1 MKKLIATMLIT
12 LLLCTST
19 LFAADAEDSTY
30 IPAPSK
36 GMFLTTTFSPV
47 TTGLGIGYRN
57 NRFEVGSTISSAAI
71 HVGTACLPLGHPII
85 GLIGGAMAFGGL
97 DMYVRYDMLQ
107 SPKFNLSA
115 GVGGNVTY
123 CMLGASDVSTTVGLS
138 LHASFTTKGGTT
150 FFAESNVPV
159 FGYEYSSSCAPTL
172 PQPDGNPA
180 ESTQTVTEHTESGWL
195 FDQPDNAFIFNGL
208 MTTRIGVEIDL

>member
-1 MKKLIATMLIT
+1 MEEQECNSATAGCNNSPTEQYAALGEKT
-12 LLLCTST
+12 LRVVYVIIYSVR
-19 LFAADAEDSTY
+19 Y
-30 IPAPSK
+30 
-36 GMFLTTTFSPV
+36 
-47 TTGLGIGYRN
+47 TGLGIGYRN
-57 NRFEVGSTISSAAI
+57 NRLEVGSTISSAAI

-97 DMYVRYDMLQ
+97 DAYVRYDLLP
-107 SPKFNLSA
+107 SPKYNLSA
-115 GVGGNVTY
+115 GIGGNVTY
-123 CMLGASDVSTTVGLS
+123 CMLGASDVSATVGLS

-180 ESTQTVTEHTESGWL
+180 ETTQTVTESAESG
-195 FDQPDNAFIFNGL
+195 
-208 MTTRIGVEIDL
+208 

>member
-1 MKKLIATMLIT
+1 MKKLIATTLIA

-19 LFAADAEDSTY
+19 LFAADVEDNTY
-30 IPAPSK
+30 ILAPSK
-36 GMFLTTTFSPV
+36 GLFLTTTFGPV
-47 TTGLGIGYRN
+47 TAGLGIGYRN
-57 NRFEVGSTISSAAI
+57 NRLEVGSTISSAAI
-71 HVGTACLPLGHPII
+71 HVGTACLPLGHPIT

-97 DMYVRYDMLQ
+97 DMYVRYDMLP

-115 GVGGNVTY
+115 GIGGNVTY
-123 CMLGASDVSTTVGLS
+123 CMLGASDVSTTAGLS
-138 LHASFTTKGGTT
+138 LQASFTTKGGTT

-172 PQPDGNPA
+172 PQPDGNPT

-195 FDQPDNAFIFNGL
+195 FDQPDNAFVFNGL

>member
-1 MKKLIATMLIT
+1 
-12 LLLCTST
+12 
-19 LFAADAEDSTY
+19 
-30 IPAPSK
+30 
-36 GMFLTTTFSPV
+36 
-47 TTGLGIGYRN
+47 
-57 NRFEVGSTISSAAI
+57 
-71 HVGTACLPLGHPII
+71 
-85 GLIGGAMAFGGL
+85 MAFGGL
-97 DMYVRYDMLQ
+97 DMYVRYDMLP

-123 CMLGASDVSTTVGLS
+123 CMLGATDVSTTVGLS

-180 ESTQTVTEHTESGWL
+180 ESTQTVTESAESGWL
-195 FDQPDNAFIFNGL
+195 FDQPNTAFVFNGL